1 MRTGAEEFEEIFGSS
16 IVVSY
21 ALLARRY
28 LDLHGLEPEEAF
40 APIALTARRH
50 AMLNE
55 NAAYRKPITL
65 ADYRASPWIAEPFRR
80 LDCSP
85 VVDGAGAFVIVSRRV
100 ARGLGLD
107 APPVS
112 YLGAG
117 SQATHKIVSL
127 APDIPELGMTEAGR
141 RAFAEA
147 GLAPEDVDLLTVH
160 DGFTASISITVEAL
174 GFCNAGECGRFAA
187 EGGARLRRRAP
198 GEPAMAGFC
207 PRAMSAACCMCG
219 GGPPA
224 ARRCRCAPGEGRRD
238 RGDFGQRQHLLD
250 LRRDAA
256 GQGAGMT
263 IDRASPFWQSVDA
276 RAMALPLCGDCGR
289 FHFYPRAVCP
299 ECWSDDLAWR
309 PVGGKGT
316 VWSYTI
322 VRFAHGA
329 HEGWK
334 TRTPYVV
341 ALIAARGRGA
351 HDEQRRRLPGRIGA
365 LRHGGRTRLPG
376 NTRTDS
382 SRSSSRRCRR
392 RQSALQAA

>member
-1 MRTGAEEFEEIFGSS
+1 MKEGAVIVGIGETKVGKHPGRNALDLQCEAVRRALADARIEKAQVDGVYALGSYIQPTQLHGLSVIEYLGLAPRLAEIVDVGGTVAFIAMIQNAMAAIDEGRLETAVCVYGDNAATHRPPGTHGYVAQMRTGAEEFEEIFGSS

-28 LDLHGLEPEEAF
+28 LDLYGLEPEEAF
-40 APIALTARRH
+40 APIALAMRRH

-85 VVDGAGAFVIVSRRV
+85 VVDGAGAFAIVSRRV

-127 APDIPELGMTEAGR
+127 TPDIPELGMAEAGR

-174 GFCNAGECGRFAA
+174 GFCGPGECGRFAA
-187 EGGARLRRRAP
+187 EGGL
-198 GEPAMAGFC
+198 GFD
-207 PRAMSAACCMCG
+207 G
-219 GGPPA
+219 GLPVNPHGGLLSQGHVGGMLHVLEA
-224 ARRCRCAPGEGRRD
+224 VRQL
-238 RGDFGQRQHLLD
+238 RGDAGARQVKDAEIAAISGNGNIFSICGAMLL
-250 LRRDAA
+250 
-256 GQGAGMT
+256 
-263 IDRASPFWQSVDA
+263 
-276 RAMALPLCGDCGR
+276 
-289 FHFYPRAVCP
+289 
-299 ECWSDDLAWR
+299 
-309 PVGGKGT
+309 GKGL
-316 VWSYTI
+316 
-322 VRFAHGA
+322 A
-329 HEGWK
+329 
-334 TRTPYVV
+334 
-341 ALIAARGRGA
+341 
-351 HDEQRRRLPGRIGA
+351 
-365 LRHGGRTRLPG
+365 
-376 NTRTDS
+376 
-382 SRSSSRRCRR
+382 
-392 RQSALQAA
+392 

>member
-1 MRTGAEEFEEIFGSS
+1 MKEGAVIVGIGETKVGKHPGRNALDLQCEAVRRALADAGIEKARVDGVYALGSYIQPTQLHGLSVIEYLGLTPRLAEIVDVGGTVAFIAMIQNAMAAIDEGRLEVAVCVYGDNAATHRAPGTHGYVAQMRTGAEEFEEIFGSS

-28 LDLHGLEPEEAF
+28 LDLYGLEPEEAF

-127 APDIPELGMTEAGR
+127 TPDIPELGMAEAGR

-174 GFCNAGECGRFAA
+174 GFCDAGECGRFAA
-187 EGGARLRRRAP
+187 EGGL
-198 GEPAMAGFC
+198 GFDGAL
-207 PRAMSAACCMCG
+207 PVNPHG
-219 GGPPA
+219 GLLSQGHVGGMLHVLEA
-224 ARRCRCAPGEGRRD
+224 VRQL
-238 RGDFGQRQHLLD
+238 RGDAGARQVKDAEIAAISGNGNIFSICGAMLL
-250 LRRDAA
+250 
-256 GQGAGMT
+256 
-263 IDRASPFWQSVDA
+263 
-276 RAMALPLCGDCGR
+276 
-289 FHFYPRAVCP
+289 
-299 ECWSDDLAWR
+299 
-309 PVGGKGT
+309 GKGL
-316 VWSYTI
+316 
-322 VRFAHGA
+322 A
-329 HEGWK
+329 
-334 TRTPYVV
+334 
-341 ALIAARGRGA
+341 
-351 HDEQRRRLPGRIGA
+351 
-365 LRHGGRTRLPG
+365 
-376 NTRTDS
+376 
-382 SRSSSRRCRR
+382 
-392 RQSALQAA
+392 